1 MKRNHKQLLASA
13 NTAKKNPLTVLA
25 VAMSISVS
33 MPIVAYAASIN
44 ASTTTAT
51 AGGSVAS
58 DNAYKNVTTKT
69 TGTTSTTS
77 SGTIA
82 GNDGSTPSN
91 FDNPYG
97 IDPNTVPNAA
107 DYEGVADASEST
119 AEVPSYVAEQAGVC
133 AKEMQ
138 KEVADNAKYHAEVAM
153 ISPNSD
159 KVYQGGFSG
168 AAEQTKGCFAGASDF
183 INLATLV
190 PTVPDATGVSAK
202 LNEIINK
209 KINDLKDSVMNRAC
223 EISNAAINNAL
234 EPIRDTILTSNNAI
248 LMFNNPNDFV
258 SAVVAKKLG
267 DGFSKVDLGFNKV
280 LDGIESK
287 IINQE
292 KDWAAKAK
300 PLKEK
305 YDAAVSQNNEIIS
318 AYQSEIDKLNSQ
330 AQQTTGTTVQNVNS
344 RTTWIPA
351 SAVDSTVVP
360 NAADTAQPTAS
371 TTSKGLAA
379 QPTVQP
385 TVNTSSKGTVTG
397 STTKNL
403 YDYGTSVTNMYNSN

>member
-33 MPIVAYAASIN
+33 MPIVAYAASLN

-58 DNAYKNVTTKT
+58 DNAYKTVTTQT

-82 GNDGSTPSN
+82 GNDGSTPSD

-97 IDPNTVPNAA
+97 IDPNSVPNAS
-107 DYEGVADASEST
+107 DYEGVADASELT

-138 KEVADNAKYHAEVAM
+138 EEVANNAKYQAEVAM
-153 ISPNSD
+153 ITPNTD
-159 KVYQGGFSG
+159 KVYQGGLTG
-168 AAEQTKGCFAGASDF
+168 ATEQTKGCFASATDF

-190 PTVPDATGVSAK
+190 PTVPDATGISVK
-202 LNEIINK
+202 LNDIINK

-234 EPIRDTILTSNNAI
+234 EPIRDTIATSNNAI

-258 SAVVAKKLG
+258 SAAVAKKLG
-267 DGFSKVDLGFNKV
+267 DGFSKVDLGFNKI

-287 IINQE
+287 IANQE
-292 KDWAAKAK
+292 KDWAAKAQ
-300 PLKEK
+300 PFNDK
-305 YDAAVSQNNEIIS
+305 YQAAVSQNNEIIS
-318 AYQSEIDKLNSQ
+318 AYQSQVNELNSK
-330 AQQTTGTTVQNVNS
+330 AAQTTGTTVQNVNS
-344 RTTWIPA
+344 RTTSIPA
-351 SAVDSTVVP
+351 SAVDSTVIP
-360 NAADTAQPTAS
+360 NAADTAQPTVD
-371 TTSKGLAA
+371 TT
-379 QPTVQP
+379 
-385 TVNTSSKGTVTG
+385 SKGTVTG
-397 STTKNL
+397 STITNI
-403 YDYGTSVTNMYNSN
+403 YNSGTTATNMYNSN

>member
-33 MPIVAYAASIN
+33 MPIVAYAASLN
-44 ASTTTAT
+44 ATTTTAT

-58 DNAYKNVTTKT
+58 DNAYKNVTTQT

-82 GNDGSTPSN
+82 GNDGSTPSD

-97 IDPNTVPNAA
+97 LDPNSVPNAS

-138 KEVADNAKYHAEVAM
+138 KEVADTAKYQAEVAM
-153 ISPNSD
+153 ITPNTD

-183 INLATLV
+183 INLADLV
-190 PTVPDATGVSAK
+190 PPVPDANQVAVK
-202 LNEIINK
+202 LNGLINK
-209 KINDLKDSVMNRAC
+209 KIEALKENVMNRAC

-234 EPIRDTILTSNNAI
+234 EPIRDTITTSNNAI

-267 DGFSKVDLGFNKV
+267 DGFSKVDLGFNKI
-280 LDGIESK
+280 LDDFEAK

-292 KDWAAKAK
+292 KDWAAKEQARK
-300 PLKEK
+300 DQ
-305 YDAAVSQNNEIIS
+305 YDAAISQGNEIIS
-318 AYQSEIDKLNSQ
+318 AYQSEVNKLNSQ

-344 RTTWIPA
+344 RTTSIPA
-351 SAVDSTVVP
+351 SAVNSTVIP
-360 NAADTAQPTAS
+360 NAADTVQSTAD
-371 TTSKGLAA
+371 TTSKGFAA
-379 QPTVQP
+379 QPTV
-385 TVNTSSKGTVTG
+385 NTTSKGTVTG
-397 STTKNL
+397 STTPNL
-403 YDYGTSVTNMYNSN
+403 YDNGTSVRNMYNSN

>member
-33 MPIVAYAASIN
+33 MPIVAYAASLN
-44 ASTTTAT
+44 ATTTTAT

-58 DNAYKNVTTKT
+58 DNAYKNVTTQT

-82 GNDGSTPSN
+82 GNDGSTPSD

-97 IDPNTVPNAA
+97 LDPNSVPNAS

-138 KEVADNAKYHAEVAM
+138 KEVADTAKYQAEVAM
-153 ISPNSD
+153 ITPNTD

-183 INLATLV
+183 INLADLV
-190 PTVPDATGVSAK
+190 PPVPDATGVSAK
-202 LNEIINK
+202 LNELINK
-209 KINDLKDSVMNRAC
+209 KITDLKDSVMNRAC

-234 EPIRDTILTSNNAI
+234 EPIRDTITTSNNAI

-267 DGFSKVDLGFNKV
+267 DGFSKVDLGFNKI
-280 LDGIESK
+280 LDDFEAK

-292 KDWAAKAK
+292 KDWAAKEQARK
-300 PLKEK
+300 DQ
-305 YDAAVSQNNEIIS
+305 YDAAISQGNEIIS
-318 AYQSEIDKLNSQ
+318 AYQSEVNKLNSQ

-344 RTTWIPA
+344 RTTSIPA
-351 SAVDSTVVP
+351 SAVNSTVIP
-360 NAADTAQPTAS
+360 NAADTVQSTAD
-371 TTSKGLAA
+371 TTSKGFAA
-379 QPTVQP
+379 QPTV
-385 TVNTSSKGTVTG
+385 NTTSKGTVTG
-397 STTKNL
+397 STTPNL
-403 YDYGTSVTNMYNSN
+403 YDNGTSVRNMYNSN

>member
-33 MPIVAYAASIN
+33 MPIVAYAAALN
-44 ASTTTAT
+44 ETTTTAT

-82 GNDGSTPSN
+82 GNDGSTPSDFN
-91 FDNPYG
+91 NPYG
-97 IDPNTVPNAA
+97 IDPNSVPNAA

-138 KEVADNAKYHAEVAM
+138 KEVADTAKYQAEVAM
-153 ISPNSD
+153 ITPNTD

-202 LNEIINK
+202 LNELINK
-209 KINDLKDSVMNRAC
+209 KITDLTDSVMNRAC

-234 EPIRDTILTSNNAI
+234 EPIRDTIITSNNAI

-258 SAVVAKKLG
+258 SAAVAKKLG

-280 LDGIESK
+280 LDDFESK

-300 PLKEK
+300 PLNDK
-305 YDAAVSQNNEIIS
+305 YQAAVSQNNEIIS
-318 AYQSEIDKLNSQ
+318 AYQSEVDKLNSQ
-330 AQQTTGTTVQNVNS
+330 AQQTTGTTVQNVKS
-344 RTTWIPA
+344 RTTSIPA
-351 SAVDSTVVP
+351 SAVNSTVIP
-360 NAADTAQPTAS
+360 NAADTAQPTVD
-371 TTSKGLAA
+371 TTSKGFAA
-379 QPTVQP
+379 QPTV
-385 TVNTSSKGTVTG
+385 NTTSKGTVTG
-397 STTKNL
+397 STTPNL
-403 YDYGTSVTNMYNSN
+403 YDNGTSVRNMYNSN